1 MRILGRIPH
10 PVFQIVAYELERHY
24 YLEIEAG
31 PMKQCFKLPK
41 DRFAGLEGLS
51 QLFDPEFETG
61 LVQRFEAMYAE
72 LERLLKR

>member
-51 QLFDPEFETG
+51 QLIDPELEKG
-61 LVQRFEAMYAE
+61 LEERFEAMYAE
-72 LERLLKR
+72 LKRMVEV